1 MLETRQACPGKF
13 ASDETSDRGNCKTW
27 AEMLVSSCL
36 SHKLVTCLFATAT
49 ATTTSSS
56 TPTTYTTT
64 SATANHHHHQ
74 HYHHDLYT
82 TSTTCSVNIRQ
93 SPRVSA
99 AARVSCVL
107 PLIRMHS
114 TQHCGE
120 ALNEAANNH
129 PNTTTYCCRASIATM
144 EQCFNAEF
152 VSLHVSASGCGII
165 HRSLLSVANKQPNLC
180 FRHGM
185 SP

>member
-1 MLETRQACPGKF
+1 
-13 ASDETSDRGNCKTW
+13 
-27 AEMLVSSCL
+27 MLVSSCL

-120 ALNEAANNH
+120 A
-129 PNTTTYCCRASIATM
+129 
-144 EQCFNAEF
+144 FK
-152 VSLHVSASGCGII
+152 
-165 HRSLLSVANKQPNLC
+165 RSSKQPSQHNHLLLQGLNSHHGAVLQC
-180 FRHGM
+180 GVRVASCLGLGVRYNPPQPVVSGKQTTKPMFQARDVPVNAAVSSNVHFQLLFRFLTPLPGFGFI
-185 SP
+185 